1 MTPRR
6 QPTATTDSRAPA
18 QGGGFCR
25 TSTRRARH
33 PAKPPAPHIPRPT
46 LQDLRR
52 VYLTAAKLGDI
63 PATPATARAN
73 FGKLLT
79 IAAAAGLS
87 EQSELTDLTEA
98 SITAW
103 RAAQYRAAG
112 LTAPDALTNYRLNS
126 TLRQAQSVF
135 SAAARRVYAR
145 AGLTL
150 TEATADFYTRPP
162 FRPQARPTFRPID
175 AATDAAILRLAR
187 ERLQPPTPPPDA
199 AARAPA
205 PEQPPD
211 AHAPDAPADAAPEP
225 PPDTARAPD
234 AAARRKAPTPSG
246 EGRGD
251 TDTYPR
257 QNEAPLPLSA
267 LGAVMV
273 EMARLCAMTV
283 KEIHY
288 FRRSWVIQTSAGLK
302 IDIREDG
309 RGFSTKCATKTRQ
322 IPLSPEVWARW
333 SKVLPLGDAAPFGEY
348 RDYTSPQS
356 EYSRTSRWLGQF
368 LPDRQKKL
376 HELRKMA
383 CSQVL
388 ARERDI
394 YAAAYF
400 IGDSVQTTAKYY
412 AAQLREIRPLE

>member
-1 MTPRR
+1 MRPRR
-6 QPTATTDSRAPA
+6 QPQAATTDSRAPA

-25 TSTRRARH
+25 TRTRRARH
-33 PAKPPAPHIPRPT
+33 PATPAPKIPRPT

-63 PATPATARAN
+63 PATPSTARAN

-87 EQSELTDLTEA
+87 EQSELAELTDA
-98 SITAW
+98 AITAW

-112 LTAPDALTNYRLNS
+112 LSAPDALTNYRLNS

-150 TEATADFYTRPP
+150 TEATTDFYTRPP

-199 AARAPA
+199 RDAPA
-205 PEQPPD
+205 PD
-211 AHAPDAPADAAPEP
+211 ARGRKNP
-225 PPDTARAPD
+225 PPN
-234 AAARRKAPTPSG
+234 G
-246 EGRGD
+246 EGRMD

>member
-1 MTPRR
+1 MIPRR
-6 QPTATTDSRAPA
+6 QPQAATTDSRAPA
-18 QGGGFCR
+18 QGGGFSR
-25 TSTRRARH
+25 TRTRTRRAR
-33 PAKPPAPHIPRPT
+33 PAATPAPQISRPT

-63 PATPATARAN
+63 PATPSTARAN

-87 EQSELTDLTEA
+87 EQSELTELTDA
-98 SITAW
+98 AITAW

-112 LTAPDALTNYRLNS
+112 LSAPDALINYRLNS

-135 SAAARRVYAR
+135 SATAQRVYAR

-150 TEATADFYTRPP
+150 TEATTDFYTRPP

-199 AARAPA
+199 AARVEKIRP
-205 PEQPPD
+205 
-211 AHAPDAPADAAPEP
+211 
-225 PPDTARAPD
+225 
-234 AAARRKAPTPSG
+234 PSG
-246 EGRGD
+246 EGRRD

-333 SKVLPLGDAAPFGEY
+333 SKVLPRGDAAPFGEY

>member
-1 MTPRR
+1 MIPRR
-6 QPTATTDSRAPA
+6 QPQAATTDSRAPA
-18 QGGGFCR
+18 QGGGFYR
-25 TSTRRARH
+25 SSTRQARAT
-33 PAKPPAPHIPRPT
+33 PAPQIPRPT

-87 EQSELTDLTEA
+87 EQSELAELTDA
-98 SITAW
+98 AITTW

-112 LTAPDALTNYRLNS
+112 LSAPDALTNYRLNS

-150 TEATADFYTRPP
+150 TEATTDFYTRPP

-199 AARAPA
+199 RDAPA
-205 PEQPPD
+205 PD
-211 AHAPDAPADAAPEP
+211 ARGRKNP
-225 PPDTARAPD
+225 PPN
-234 AAARRKAPTPSG
+234 G
-246 EGRGD
+246 EGRRD

-333 SKVLPLGDAAPFGEY
+333 SKVLPRGDAAPFGEY

>member
-1 MTPRR
+1 MITRR
-6 QPTATTDSRAPA
+6 QPQAATTDSRAPA

-25 TSTRRARH
+25 TRTRRAR
-33 PAKPPAPHIPRPT
+33 ATPAPQIPRPT

-87 EQSELTDLTEA
+87 EQSELADLTEA

-145 AGLTL
+145 AGITL
-150 TEATADFYTRPP
+150 TETTTDFYTRPP

-175 AATDAAILRLAR
+175 AATDAAILWLAR

-199 AARAPA
+199 ARASAPDDTAARAP
-205 PEQPPD
+205 E
-211 AHAPDAPADAAPEP
+211 PATRAPEP
-225 PPDTARAPD
+225 PPEPAPATRAP
-234 AAARRKAPTPSG
+234 AAEKIRPTSG
-246 EGRGD
+246 EGRRD

-288 FRRSWVIQTSAGLK
+288 FRRSWVVQTAAGLK

>member
-1 MTPRR
+1 M
-6 QPTATTDSRAPA
+6 
-18 QGGGFCR
+18 
-25 TSTRRARH
+25 
-33 PAKPPAPHIPRPT
+33 
-46 LQDLRR
+46 
-52 VYLTAAKLGDI
+52 
-63 PATPATARAN
+63 
-73 FGKLLT
+73 
-79 IAAAAGLS
+79 
-87 EQSELTDLTEA
+87 
-98 SITAW
+98 
-103 RAAQYRAAG
+103 
-112 LTAPDALTNYRLNS
+112 
-126 TLRQAQSVF
+126 
-135 SAAARRVYAR
+135 
-145 AGLTL
+145 
-150 TEATADFYTRPP
+150 
-162 FRPQARPTFRPID
+162 
-175 AATDAAILRLAR
+175 
-187 ERLQPPTPPPDA
+187 
-199 AARAPA
+199 
-205 PEQPPD
+205 
-211 AHAPDAPADAAPEP
+211 
-225 PPDTARAPD
+225 
-234 AAARRKAPTPSG
+234 
-246 EGRGD
+246 
-251 TDTYPR
+251 
-257 QNEAPLPLSA
+257 PLSA

-288 FRRSWVIQTSAGLK
+288 FRRSWVVQTAAGLK

>member
-1 MTPRR
+1 MIPRR
-6 QPTATTDSRAPA
+6 QQQTATTDSRAPA
-18 QGGGFCR
+18 QGGGFSR
-25 TSTRRARH
+25 TRTRTRRAR
-33 PAKPPAPHIPRPT
+33 PAATPAPQIPRPT

-63 PATPATARAN
+63 PATPSTARAN

-87 EQSELTDLTEA
+87 EQSELADLTDA
-98 SITAW
+98 AITAW

-112 LTAPDALTNYRLNS
+112 LSAPDALTNYRLNS

-135 SAAARRVYAR
+135 SAAAKRVYAR

-150 TEATADFYTRPP
+150 TEATTDFYTRPP

-199 AARAPA
+199 RDAPA
-205 PEQPPD
+205 PD
-211 AHAPDAPADAAPEP
+211 ARGRKNP
-225 PPDTARAPD
+225 PPN
-234 AAARRKAPTPSG
+234 G
-246 EGRGD
+246 EGRRD

-288 FRRSWVIQTSAGLK
+288 FRRSWVIQTSTGLK

>member
-1 MTPRR
+1 MIPRR
-6 QPTATTDSRAPA
+6 QPQAATTDSRAPA

-25 TSTRRARH
+25 TRIRRARH
-33 PAKPPAPHIPRPT
+33 PATPAPKIPRPT

-63 PATPATARAN
+63 PATPSTARAN

-87 EQSELTDLTEA
+87 EQSELAELTEA
-98 SITAW
+98 VITTW
-103 RAAQYRAAG
+103 RAAQYRATG
-112 LTAPDALTNYRLNS
+112 LSAPDALTNYRLNS

-150 TEATADFYTRPP
+150 TEATTDFYTRPP

-187 ERLQPPTPPPDA
+187 ERLQPPTPPPDT
-199 AARAPA
+199 ARAPA
-205 PEQPPD
+205 PD
-211 AHAPDAPADAAPEP
+211 DAPAPDTRGRKNP
-225 PPDTARAPD
+225 PPN
-234 AAARRKAPTPSG
+234 G
-246 EGRGD
+246 EGRRD
-251 TDTYPR
+251 TDTYLR
-257 QNEAPLPLSA
+257 QNEAPLPLST

-333 SKVLPLGDAAPFGEY
+333 SKVLPRGDAAPFGEY

>member
-1 MTPRR
+1 M
-6 QPTATTDSRAPA
+6 
-18 QGGGFCR
+18 
-25 TSTRRARH
+25 
-33 PAKPPAPHIPRPT
+33 
-46 LQDLRR
+46 
-52 VYLTAAKLGDI
+52 
-63 PATPATARAN
+63 
-73 FGKLLT
+73 
-79 IAAAAGLS
+79 S
-87 EQSELTDLTEA
+87 EQSELADLTDA
-98 SITAW
+98 AITTW
-103 RAAQYRAAG
+103 RAAQYRATG
-112 LTAPDALTNYRLNS
+112 LSAPDALTNYRLNS

-135 SAAARRVYAR
+135 SAAAQRVYAR

-150 TEATADFYTRPP
+150 TEATTDFYTRPL

-187 ERLQPPTPPPDA
+187 ERLQPPTPPPD
-199 AARAPA
+199 
-205 PEQPPD
+205 
-211 AHAPDAPADAAPEP
+211 
-225 PPDTARAPD
+225 TARAPD
-234 AAARRKAPTPSG
+234 AQKNRPPSG
-246 EGRGD
+246 EGRRD

-288 FRRSWVIQTSAGLK
+288 FRRSWVVQTSAGLK

-333 SKVLPLGDAAPFGEY
+333 SKVLPRGDAAPFGEY

>member
-1 MTPRR
+1 MRPRR
-6 QPTATTDSRAPA
+6 QPQAATTDSRAPA
-18 QGGGFCR
+18 QGGGFSR
-25 TSTRRARH
+25 TRTRRAR
-33 PAKPPAPHIPRPT
+33 PAATPAPQIPRPT

-63 PATPATARAN
+63 PATPSTARAN

-87 EQSELTDLTEA
+87 EQSELAELTEA
-98 SITAW
+98 AITTW

-135 SAAARRVYAR
+135 SAAAKRVYAR

-150 TEATADFYTRPP
+150 TEATTDFYTRPP

-199 AARAPA
+199 
-205 PEQPPD
+205 
-211 AHAPDAPADAAPEP
+211 
-225 PPDTARAPD
+225 RAPD
-234 AAARRKAPTPSG
+234 AQKNRPPNG
-246 EGRGD
+246 EGRRD

-257 QNEAPLPLSA
+257 QNESPLPLSA

>member
-1 MTPRR
+1 MIPRR
-6 QPTATTDSRAPA
+6 QPQAATTDSRAPA
-18 QGGGFCR
+18 QGGGFYR
-25 TSTRRARH
+25 SSTRQARAT
-33 PAKPPAPHIPRPT
+33 PAPQIPRPT

-87 EQSELTDLTEA
+87 EQSELAELTDA
-98 SITAW
+98 AITAW

-112 LTAPDALTNYRLNS
+112 LSAPDALTNYRLNS

-145 AGLTL
+145 AGITL
-150 TEATADFYTRPP
+150 TEATTDFYTRPP
-162 FRPQARPTFRPID
+162 FSPQARPTFRAID

-187 ERLQPPTPPPDA
+187 ERLQPPTPA
-199 AARAPA
+199 
-205 PEQPPD
+205 
-211 AHAPDAPADAAPEP
+211 
-225 PPDTARAPD
+225 PDTARAPD
-234 AAARRKAPTPSG
+234 AQKNRPPSG
-246 EGRGD
+246 EGRRD

-288 FRRSWVIQTSAGLK
+288 FRRSWVIQTSTGLK

>member
-1 MTPRR
+1 MITRR
-6 QPTATTDSRAPA
+6 QPQAATTDSRAPA

-25 TSTRRARH
+25 TRTRRAR
-33 PAKPPAPHIPRPT
+33 ATPAPQIPRPT

-73 FGKLLT
+73 YNKLLT

-87 EQSELTDLTEA
+87 EQSELADLTEA

-145 AGLTL
+145 AGITL
-150 TEATADFYTRPP
+150 TETTTDFYTRPP
-162 FRPQARPTFRPID
+162 FRPQARPTFRAID

-199 AARAPA
+199 AR
-205 PEQPPD
+205 
-211 AHAPDAPADAAPEP
+211 APEP
-225 PPDTARAPD
+225 PPEPAPATRAP
-234 AAARRKAPTPSG
+234 AAEKIRPTSG
-246 EGRGD
+246 EGRRD

-288 FRRSWVIQTSAGLK
+288 FRRSWVVQTAAGLK